1 MQVEA
6 IMTPAPACCTRHAVL
21 TDVARLMRDHDCGA
35 IPVVETDA
43 TGNKLV
49 GIITD
54 RDIVVR
60 GLADGTDPLR
70 LTAGDCMTM
79 VVTTVTPGTS
89 LDDCARLMEEHQVRR
104 VPVVED
110 RGDCCGIVAQAD
122 LARHAPVKK
131 TGAMV
136 REVSQPSEPPS
147 L

>member
-1 MQVEA
+1 LA
-6 IMTPAPACCTRHAVL
+6 
-21 TDVARLMRDHDCGA
+21 DVARLMRDHDCGA

-79 VVTTVTPGTS
+79 VVATVIPKTS
-89 LDDCARLMEEHQVRR
+89 LEDCAQLMEEHQVRR
-104 VPVVED
+104 VPVVD
-110 RGDCCGIVAQAD
+110 DKGDCCGIVAQAD
-122 LARHAPVKK
+122 LARHAPVKE
-131 TGAMV
+131 TGEVV
-136 REVSQPSEPPS
+136 REVSQPPSEPRAP
-147 L
+147 